1 MIPPSSVQK
10 AINKQIK
17 NELQAHYNYLGM
29 SAHFEKTAYLGFATW
44 MRTQSSDEY
53 THAMKLFD
61 YLRERNATIEL
72 AAIDAPKTD
81 YDPQPIEVFK
91 ISLAQEQGVT
101 QQINDIYELAL
112 KEKDYAT
119 LQFLTWFLQEQV
131 EEENTVQDIVDRL
144 NLAGDNAA
152 ALLRLDSEA
161 ARNALAP
168 KPQSVKWSHFGR

>member
-1 MIPPSSVQK
+1 MKLPTSVQQ
-10 AINKQIK
+10 AITVQIK

-29 SAHFEKTAYLGFATW
+29 SAHFDNTAYLGFSKW
-44 MRTQSSDEY
+44 MRTQAGEEY

-61 YLRERNATIEL
+61 YLRERNAIIEL
-72 AAIDAPKTD
+72 KAIDAPQTIFG
-81 YDPQPIEVFK
+81 PRPLEIFE

-101 QQINDIYELAL
+101 QQIHDLYELAL

-131 EEENTVQDIVDRL
+131 EEENAVQNVVDRL
-144 NLAGDNAA
+144 RLAGDNAA

-161 ARNALAP
+161 ARDALAP
-168 KPQSVKWSHFGR
+168 KPQ

>member
-1 MIPPSSVQK
+1 MNPPPSVQH
-10 AINKQIK
+10 AISAQIK

-29 SAHFEKTAYLGFATW
+29 SAHFERTAFLGFAKW
-44 MRTQSSDEY
+44 MRAQSGEEY

-72 AAIDAPKTD
+72 KPIDAPKTE
-81 YDPQPIEVFK
+81 YGPRPVEVFE
-91 ISLAQEQGVT
+91 ISLAQEMGVT
-101 QQINDIYELAL
+101 QQINDLYELAL

-131 EEENTVQDIVDRL
+131 EEENTVQDMVDRL
-144 NLAGDNAA
+144 RLAADNPA

-161 ARNALAP
+161 ARSAMAP
-168 KPQSVKWSHFGR
+168 KPQ

>member
-1 MIPPSSVQK
+1 MIPPPSIQK
-10 AINKQIK
+10 ALNAQIK

-29 SAHFEKTAYLGFATW
+29 SAHFEKTAYLGFAKW
-44 MRTQSSDEY
+44 MRVQAGDEY

-61 YLRERNATIEL
+61 YLRERNATIQL
-72 AAIDAPKTD
+72 AAIDAPRTEYGPK
-81 YDPQPIEVFK
+81 PVEVFE

-101 QQINDIYELAL
+101 QQIHDLYELAL
-112 KEKDYAT
+112 HDKDYAT

-144 NLAGDNAA
+144 KLAGDNAA

-161 ARNALAP
+161 QRNALAP
-168 KPQSVKWSHFGR
+168 PAK

>member
-1 MIPPSSVQK
+1 MNPPLSVQN
-10 AINKQIK
+10 AINAQIK

-29 SAHFEKTAYLGFATW
+29 SAHFEKTAYLGFAKW
-44 MRTQSSDEY
+44 MRTQAGDEY

-72 AAIDAPKTD
+72 ATIDAPQTT
-81 YDPQPIEVFK
+81 YGPAPIEVFK
-91 ISLAQEQGVT
+91 ISLAQEQSVT
-101 QQINDIYELAL
+101 QQINGIYELAL
-112 KEKDYAT
+112 RDKDYAT

-144 NLAGDNAA
+144 TLAGDNAA

-161 ARNALAP
+161 QRNALAP
-168 KPQSVKWSHFGR
+168 PSQ